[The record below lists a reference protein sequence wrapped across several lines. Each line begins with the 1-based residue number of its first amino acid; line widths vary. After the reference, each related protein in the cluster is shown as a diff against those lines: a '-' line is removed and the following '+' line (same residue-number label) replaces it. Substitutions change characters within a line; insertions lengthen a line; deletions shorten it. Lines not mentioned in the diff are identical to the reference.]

1 MAQTDW
7 RLFLRD
13 ASVVRVET
21 KKKKKA
27 AVESEADVV
36 AKKKKKKKTT
46 KTSPGVMRL
55 LGVGEQRIV
64 RAIAKAAGEYA
75 ERSKKSAASKDGAVR
90 DMLKNVARSQEG
102 AIGRIA
108 KIPRDLTKARELKR
122 GSKRLGKSL
131 RKLAW

>member
-21 KKKKKA
+21 KKKKKV
-27 AVESEADVV
+27 AVASDTDVV
-36 AKKKKKKKTT
+36 AKKKKKKKT

-55 LGVGEQRIV
+55 LGVGEQRVV
-64 RAIAKAAGEYA
+64 RAIAKAAGDYA
-75 ERSKKSAASKDGAVR
+75 ERSKKSAASRDGAVR
-90 DMLKNVARSQEG
+90 DVLKNLAKAQEG
-102 AIGRIA
+102 AIGQIG

-122 GSKRLGKSL
+122 GSKRLRKSL
-131 RKLAW
+131 RRLA

>member
-27 AVESEADVV
+27 AVESETDVAV
-36 AKKKKKKKTT
+36 KKKKKR

-55 LGVGEQRIV
+55 LGIGEQRIV
-64 RAIAKAAGEYA
+64 RGVAKAAGDYA
-75 ERSKKSAASKDGAVR
+75 KRSKKSAASKDGAVR
-90 DMLKNVARSQEG
+90 GILKNVVKAQEG
-102 AIGRIA
+102 AIGQIA

-131 RKLAW
+131 RRLAW

>member
-21 KKKKKA
+21 KKKKRA

-55 LGVGEQRIV
+55 LGVGEQRVV
-64 RAIAKAAGEYA
+64 RAIANAAGDYGK
-75 ERSKKSAASKDGAVR
+75 RSKKSAASKDGAVR
-90 DMLKNVARSQEG
+90 DVLKNLAKAQEG
-102 AIGRIA
+102 AIGQIG

-122 GSKRLGKSL
+122 GSKRLRKSL
-131 RKLAW
+131 RRLA

>member
-21 KKKKKA
+21 KKKKKV
-27 AVESEADVV
+27 AVESDTDVV
-36 AKKKKKKKTT
+36 AKKKKKKKT

-55 LGVGEQRIV
+55 LGVGEQRVV
-64 RAIAKAAGEYA
+64 RAIAKAAGDYA
-75 ERSKKSAASKDGAVR
+75 ERSKKSAASRDGAVR
-90 DMLKNVARSQEG
+90 DVLKNLAKAQEG
-102 AIGRIA
+102 AIGQIG

-122 GSKRLGKSL
+122 GSKRLRKSL
-131 RKLAW
+131 RRLA

>member
-21 KKKKKA
+21 KKKKRA
-27 AVESEADVV
+27 AVESGSDVV
-36 AKKKKKKKTT
+36 AKKKRKK
-46 KTSPGVMRL
+46 KTSPGVMRV
-55 LGVGEQRIV
+55 LGVGEQRLV
-64 RAIAKAAGEYA
+64 RGIAKAAGDYA

-90 DMLKNVARSQEG
+90 DVLKNVAKAQES
-102 AIGRIA
+102 ALAQIG

-122 GSKRLGKSL
+122 GSKRLRKSL